1 MKPQKFITLWV
12 LSYKFSPSRNRLLP
26 QPAHCLHQSG
36 SATSSSMTLVA
47 LVMLC
52 KSFLEKN
59 HPTSKGFVSLY
70 WERMK
75 EEERCS
81 ALTMGVLE
89 ELRDLKWRWTTS
101 AKIQWNMFNI
111 RLRILKLQSGMDIGV
126 IFCLTLA
133 LVNIRNI
140 VNNVLT
146 LARVTECQ
154 APISPPMLNIELKV
168 N

>member
-1 MKPQKFITLWV
+1 MYQTDLDKNSMGPGHYQVHLIFNLQEWNLKKFITLWV

-52 KSFLEKN
+52 KSFLEKK

-70 WERMK
+70 WEHMK

-111 RLRILKLQSGMDIGV
+111 K
-126 IFCLTLA
+126 
-133 LVNIRNI
+133 
-140 VNNVLT
+140 
-146 LARVTECQ
+146 TENTKTAVRDGHRSYFLLDTGSC
-154 APISPPMLNIELKV
+154 
-168 N
+168 